1 MDGWQ
6 TKSFWG
12 KPERHRGKAAA
23 LYVIGPYPTAE
34 FLEKLKN
41 ILKPRKLIVAVDEG
55 WNRRQIEDIGRLVKK
70 GLRYAKSRNGFVHA
84 KLYLAVWGTR
94 ETRTACLVW
103 GSANASL
110 GGFDRNAEAV
120 SRLILSDNHTLTRV
134 LRYFEELENSDGE
147 VNSLDIAV
155 RRRLRVQLPGF
166 SFYSDNKR
174 SAGSFDAWIQAGILC
189 YHFTPDSRFGHL
201 SFKLKKELPRTKTED
216 TFVHHGFRRDT
227 STDSIRWAYCDVEAP
242 DAGNAS
248 DSKKWRAKYFV
259 ETWLGYWTSR
269 ECFSDNENEED
280 GITMFRAKG
289 EERRKNTLNS
299 IRNANKKENKK
310 WINDFSKN
318 LSELA
323 EHLDKSENHLH
334 MMNEKIDS
342 TKYKKHVRKQIE
354 NQKRQAKD
362 PVFTARYV
370 SGHAFHSVPPLRES
384 AGDFDDLVKD
394 VCSGIIAS
402 IGRQRTDNALALTI
416 RDSCFPE
423 KDLSYLGAEELRKL
437 LNETWSKH
445 KDTIVQYHKSKQ
457 STTVR

>member
-1 MDGWQ
+1 MDDWQ
-6 TKSFWG
+6 TKRFWG
-12 KPERHRGKAAA
+12 KPERHHGKAAA

-55 WNRRQIEDIGRLVKK
+55 WNRRQIEDIRRLVKK

-94 ETRTACLVW
+94 EIRTACLVW

-120 SRLILSDNHTLTRV
+120 SRLILSDDRTLTRV
-134 LRYFEELENSDGE
+134 LKYFEKLENSKGKT
-147 VNSLDIAV
+147 NSLDIAV
-155 RRRLRVQLPGF
+155 GQRLRVQLPAF

-189 YHFTPDSRFGHL
+189 YRFTPDSRFGHL
-201 SFKLKKELPRTKTED
+201 CFKLKKELPRTRTED
-216 TFVHHGFRRDT
+216 TFVHDGFRRDT

-242 DAGNAS
+242 DAGSAS
-248 DSKKWRAKYFV
+248 DSMWRAKYFV

-269 ECFSDNENEED
+269 ECFSANENGEE
-280 GITMFRAKG
+280 GIPVFRAKG
-289 EERRKNTLNS
+289 EERRQNTLNS
-299 IRNANKKENKK
+299 IRNANKKENTK
-310 WINDFSKN
+310 WMNKFCKS
-318 LSELA
+318 LSEVA
-323 EHLDKSENHLH
+323 KHLEKPENYLH
-334 MMNEKIDS
+334 IINEEIDS
-342 TKYKKHVRKQIE
+342 NKYKKLVHKQLE
-354 NQKRQAKD
+354 NHKRQAKD
-362 PVFTARYV
+362 PVFTERYV

-402 IGRQRTDNALALTI
+402 IGRQRTNNALALTI
-416 RDSCFPE
+416 RDSCFPD
-423 KDLSYLGAEELRKL
+423 KDLSDWDAAELRKL

-445 KDTIVQYHKSKQ
+445 KDTILQYHKSEQ
-457 STTVR
+457 NAAVR